1 MLQLSHLPLTDKR
14 HQSRICAA
22 WWPLLAG
29 SDMHRRMTAVETSRT
44 RNGNDCPAQ
53 WLVTTMHEGCVSH
66 DAVLTRCSMETF
78 GLMPPCRP
86 ILACVITLSALYA
99 ISCASSPPITE
110 GHQAQTRMRGKL
122 KAEVLSCAG
131 RPISETQEGSVT
143 ELRYYREAP
152 MLEESGTASKGSM
165 PSVHHG
171 CWASLMLKDDR
182 VEEVRYRFV
191 PDFVDASNDCEDIF
205 SNCGS

>member
-1 MLQLSHLPLTDKR
+1 MPLGHAKTSDAGEWAAYDGND
-14 HQSRICAA
+14 SR
-22 WWPLLAG
+22 
-29 SDMHRRMTAVETSRT
+29 
-44 RNGNDCPAQ
+44 RNGLDYGTPKSCLSPNA
-53 WLVTTMHEGCVSH
+53 M
-66 DAVLTRCSMETF
+66 LTRGSMETF
-78 GLMPPCRP
+78 GLMPSCRP
-86 ILACVITLSALYA
+86 VLWCLAILSALYA
-99 ISCASSPPITE
+99 ISCSVSPPITD
-110 GHQAQTRMRGKL
+110 GYPAQTHMRGKL
-122 KAEVLSCAG
+122 KAEVLTCVG

-165 PSVHHG
+165 PSIHHG
-171 CWASLMLKDDR
+171 CWASILLKDGR

>member
-1 MLQLSHLPLTDKR
+1 M
-14 HQSRICAA
+14 
-22 WWPLLAG
+22 
-29 SDMHRRMTAVETSRT
+29 
-44 RNGNDCPAQ
+44 
-53 WLVTTMHEGCVSH
+53 
-66 DAVLTRCSMETF
+66 
-78 GLMPPCRP
+78 MPPPRP
-86 ILACVITLSALYA
+86 ILWRLAALWIMYA
-99 ISCASSPPITE
+99 IGCSFSPPITD
-110 GHQAQTRMRGKL
+110 GYPAQTRMRGKL

-131 RPISETQEGSVT
+131 RPISETQEGSMT

-165 PSVHHG
+165 PSIHHG